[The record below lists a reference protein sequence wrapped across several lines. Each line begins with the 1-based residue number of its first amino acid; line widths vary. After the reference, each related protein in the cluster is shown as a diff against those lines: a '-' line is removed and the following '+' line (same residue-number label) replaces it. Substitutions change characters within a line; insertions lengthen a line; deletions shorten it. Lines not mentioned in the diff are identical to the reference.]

1 MSSLGRRRIRS
12 CTSQNEKI
20 VLENQEAFLYS
31 AKYFP
36 LLTICVF
43 AFFIFAFLTLIFL
56 QIMTAE
62 EISNFAKELM
72 QKAMTHLE
80 DELTKVRTGK
90 ANPSM
95 LDSVMVEYY
104 GAPTPINQVANI
116 TTPDARTIVV
126 QPWEKKVLQ
135 DIERGIINSNLS
147 LNPQND
153 GEVIRINVPPLTEE
167 RRKEMV
173 KVAKNMG
180 EAAKVT
186 IRNARRDAN
195 EQVKKAKADG
205 LSEDLAKD
213 LEAKVQTITD
223 KFIADVDTLLAK
235 KEKEI
240 LTV

>member
-1 MSSLGRRRIRS
+1 
-12 CTSQNEKI
+12 
-20 VLENQEAFLYS
+20 
-31 AKYFP
+31 
-36 LLTICVF
+36 
-43 AFFIFAFLTLIFL
+43 
-56 QIMTAE
+56 MTAE
-62 EISNFAKELM
+62 EISSFATELM
-72 QKAMTHLE
+72 QKAMLHLE

-104 GAPTPINQVANI
+104 GAPTPLSQVANI
-116 TTPDARTIVV
+116 TTPDPRTIVV

-153 GEVIRINVPPLTEE
+153 GEVIRINVPLLTEE

-173 KVAKNMG
+173 KVAKHMG

-195 EQVKKAKADG
+195 EMVKKAKTDG
-205 LSEDLAKD
+205 LSEDSAKD
-213 LEAKVQTITD
+213 LEAQVQIITD
-223 KFIADVDTLLAK
+223 RFIADVDSLLVR

>member
-1 MSSLGRRRIRS
+1 
-12 CTSQNEKI
+12 
-20 VLENQEAFLYS
+20 
-31 AKYFP
+31 
-36 LLTICVF
+36 
-43 AFFIFAFLTLIFL
+43 
-56 QIMTAE
+56 MTAE

-95 LDSVMVEYY
+95 LDSVIVEYY

-195 EQVKKAKADG
+195 EQVKKAKSDG

-223 KFIADVDTLLAK
+223 KFIADVDALLVK